1 MEFVDETKVT
11 VRSGRGGNG
20 SVAFRR
26 ERNLPLGGPTGGDG
40 GDGGSVVFVADENA
54 DTLLP
59 LARTQLYIA
68 GSGEPGKGNNRHGAS
83 AEDVVVPVPVG
94 TVFYEGGAVVA
105 DLDRHGAEW
114 QPVRGGRGGKGNAS
128 FATSI
133 NRSPREFTYGEDGA
147 ERKLRL
153 ELKLIADVGLLGL
166 PNAGKS
172 TLLSRLSAAKPKI
185 ADYPFTTLQPQLG
198 IVSDGYGHE
207 LVMADIPGII
217 EGAADGAGMGL
228 RFLRHV
234 ERCHFLLHLV
244 ELQPLDGSTAA
255 ENFRIINQEL
265 ASFSPT
271 LAAKPQLVAAN
282 KMDLTGSEEALE
294 EFTMEVGVPV
304 VAISAATGSGLRE
317 LVVTMFE
324 LREEMR
330 ELGGTALWDGEADSD
345 SGNSP
350 EDADENDEGDGDSD
364 DVDEEYDGD
373 HPHGDKPQGTGT
385 RRRRH
390 DDDDDD
396 VGVTGGW
403 DLI

>member
-1 MEFVDETKVT
+1 MEFVDETRVT

-26 ERNLPLGGPTGGDG
+26 ERNMPLGGPTGGDG
-40 GDGGSVVFVADENA
+40 GNGGSVSFVADENA

-59 LARTQLYIA
+59 LARTQLYA
-68 GSGEPGKGNNRHGAS
+68 ATGGEPGKGNNRHGAFGK
-83 AEDVVVPVPVG
+83 DVIVKVPVG
-94 TVFYEGGAVVA
+94 TVFYEKDHLVA
-105 DLDRHGAEW
+105 DLDEHGVEW
-114 QPVRGGRGGKGNAS
+114 MPVRGGRGGKGNTS

-133 NRSPREFTYGEDGA
+133 NRSPREFTYGEDGQ

-172 TLLSRLSAAKPKI
+172 TILSRLSAAKPKI

-228 RFLRHV
+228 KFLRHV

-244 ELQPLDGSTAA
+244 ELLPLDGSAPA

-265 ASFSPT
+265 AAHSPT
-271 LAAKPQLVAAN
+271 LAAKPQLVVAN
-282 KMDLTGSEEALE
+282 KIDLTDAEEALE
-294 EFTMEVGVPV
+294 QFQKDIGLPV
-304 VAISAATGSGLRE
+304 IAVSAAVGSNLKEMVKQMFKLRDKMRSE
-317 LVVTMFE
+317 SPRRKAVI
-324 LREEMR
+324 EEAPEPAVSAPSSSR
-330 ELGGTALWDGEADSD
+330 AEKALEEEEFDPTQID
-345 SGNSP
+345 P
-350 EDADENDEGDGDSD
+350 D
-364 DVDEEYDGD
+364 DVF
-373 HPHGDKPQGTGT
+373 
-385 RRRRH
+385 
-390 DDDDDD
+390 
-396 VGVTGGW
+396 
-403 DLI
+403 